1 MKLLLC
7 ALYLAALGVAAH
19 FIGNALPRTWFHCD
33 RFPWRSFPW
42 ERDGRIYRKIG
53 VHRWKDHVPD
63 MSKLCRDMV
72 PKAVGARPTAKQ
84 LQTQLEE
91 NMVAEAVHWAL
102 VLLSLGVVWIWPGIG
117 GGVVYF
123 LSLWGNLPFVLIQRY
138 NRPRLARL
146 LERQFSKQEASR

>member
-19 FIGNALPRTWFHCD
+19 FIGNALPRAWFHYD

-72 PKAVGARPTAKQ
+72 PKAVGARPTAAQ
-84 LQTQLEE
+84 LQAQLEE
-91 NMVAEAVHWAL
+91 NMVAEAVHWVL

-123 LSLWGNLPFVLIQRY
+123 LSLWGNLPFALIQRY
-138 NRPRLARL
+138 NRPRLVRL
-146 LERQFSKQEASR
+146 LERQISKQEAAQ

>member
-7 ALYLAALGVAAH
+7 AAYLAVLGIAAH
-19 FIGNALPRTWFHCD
+19 FIGNALPRAWFHWN

-53 VHRWKDHVPD
+53 IHRWKDHVPD

-72 PKAVGARPTAKQ
+72 PKTVRARPTAEQ
-84 LQTQLEE
+84 LQAQLEE

-117 GGVVYF
+117 GGVIYF
-123 LSLWGNLPFVLIQRY
+123 LSLWGNLPFALIQRY
-138 NRPRLARL
+138 NRPRLVRL
-146 LERQFSKQEASR
+146 LERQISKQEASQ